1 MHLASGE
8 QVGQYK
14 ILSLIGAGGMG
25 EVYRATDTQLK
36 RDVALKTL
44 LPTFARDPERYAR
57 FQREA
62 EMLASLNHP
71 NIATLYGIAENALI
85 MEFVEG
91 QALPCPLPLDTA
103 IASAKQIA
111 EALEYAHDR
120 GVIHRDLKPSNIK
133 VTPDGVVKLL
143 DFGLA
148 KALDNT
154 PVPAST
160 SDLGNSPTLTLGH
173 TMAGQILGTA
183 AYMAP
188 EQVEGRAADRR
199 ADIWAFGAVLFEMLA
214 GKRAFDGTTNVETL
228 ATVMKGEPDWPA
240 LPPSTPPHIMA
251 LLKRCLTKDRKQ
263 RLQAIGEARIAMD
276 APVVEPTQQAAAD
289 KPGRPI
295 GWMAAAAVFALL
307 AGTVSFL
314 HFREK
319 RPDPPIVSRF
329 PISLGEGHQFSAGNR
344 LFIGISPDGTK
355 ILYAANQRLYLRS
368 MGELEARVIA
378 GTDGQLPS
386 NPVFSPDSRYVAFH
400 TATDGTLK
408 KLAIAGGTPITL
420 CQTAVPA
427 GVSWSKEGIVFAQ
440 GKNIFKVSENGGN
453 PDILVTVKDGQLI
466 TRPQLLPGGET
477 MLFTL
482 ATGSDPVSAYW
493 DRGQIVVQTLKS
505 GTRKVV
511 HDGGRDARYLATGHL
526 VYALAATLFAVPFDL
541 KRLEAGPA
549 AVPLVEGVQGS
560 SSGAAEFSFS
570 GNGSLIYVPGPDY
583 FGPGSA
589 APNLLAFID
598 RKGSVEA
605 MKLPPGSYGY
615 PRVSRDGTRVA
626 YETEEGKESA
636 IWTYELSGAHE
647 PNRLTLAGT
656 GANRYPIW
664 SWDGTRVAF
673 QSDREGDAGI
683 WWQRAD
689 GSGPAERLT
698 KPEQGVS
705 HIPDSW
711 SPDGQTFSFTAVKG
725 EAEALWTFST
735 RDKRATLFR
744 EDPAARLGRSVFS
757 PNGRW
762 LAYQQ
767 RDGSDVVH
775 IYVQTYPPTPTRFQ
789 ISKAGGFYRHPV
801 WSQDGKELF
810 YMSGT
815 GANVVEVSVAE
826 QPSFTFSV
834 LPLLPR
840 PFNPNG
846 SGFVR
851 GYDIHPDGK
860 RFIGLVPAGQGQT
873 GASRQPSAPQ
883 IQVVLNWFEDVKQR
897 VVQ

>member
-1 MHLASGE
+1 MPLVSGE
-8 QVGQYK
+8 QIGQYK

-25 EVYRATDTQLK
+25 EVYRAADTQLK
-36 RDVALKTL
+36 RDVALKVL
-44 LPTFARDPERYAR
+44 LPEFARDPERYTR

-62 EMLASLNHP
+62 EVLASLHHP
-71 NIATLYGIAENALI
+71 NIATVYGLAENALV
-85 MEFVEG
+85 MELVEG
-91 QALPCPLPLDTA
+91 QTLPCPLPLDTA
-103 IASAKQIA
+103 IAYAKQIA

-120 GVIHRDLKPSNIK
+120 AVIHRDLKPLNVK

-154 PVPAST
+154 PAPAST
-160 SDLGNSPTLTLGH
+160 SDLPNSPTLTLGH
-173 TMAGQILGTA
+173 TMSGQILGTA

-199 ADIWAFGAVLFEMLA
+199 ADIWAFGAVLFEMLT
-214 GKRAFDGTTNVETL
+214 GKRAFDGTTSVETL
-228 ATVMKGEPDWPA
+228 ATVMKSEPDWSA
-240 LPPSTPPHIMA
+240 LPASTPPHITA

-263 RLQAIGEARIAMD
+263 RLQAIGEARIAME
-276 APVVEPTQQAAAD
+276 APVVEPRREAAD

-319 RPDPPIVSRF
+319 PSDPPVVSRF
-329 PISLGEGHQFSAGNR
+329 PISLGEGQLFSGGTR
-344 LFIGISPDGTK
+344 LFLGISPDGTK

-368 MGELEARVIA
+368 LGELEARVVA

-386 NPVFSPDSRYVAFH
+386 NPVFSPDGRYVAFH
-400 TATDGTLK
+400 AGADGTLK
-408 KLAIAGGTPITL
+408 KLAITGGTPITL

-427 GVSWSKEGIVFAQ
+427 GVSWTKEGIVFAQ
-440 GKNIFKVSENGGN
+440 GRNIFKVSENGGKS
-453 PDILVTVKDGQLI
+453 DIIVAVKDGEVI

-477 MLFTL
+477 VLFTV
-482 ATGSDPVSAYW
+482 ATGSDPVAAYW
-493 DRGQIVVQTLKS
+493 DRGQIVVQTLKT
-505 GTRKVV
+505 GARKVV
-511 HDGGRDARYLATGHL
+511 HDGGRDARYLPTGHL
-526 VYALAATLFAVPFDL
+526 VYALAGTLFAVPFDL
-541 KRLEAGPA
+541 KHLEAGPG

-570 GNGSLIYVPGPDY
+570 ENGSLIYSPGPDY

-589 APNLLAFID
+589 TPKLLAFID

-615 PRVSRDGTRVA
+615 PRVSRDGRRVA

-664 SWDGTRVAF
+664 SWDGTRIAF
-673 QSDREGDAGI
+673 QSDREGDQGI

-711 SPDGQTFSFTAVKG
+711 SPDGQTFSFTAAKG
-725 EAEALWTFST
+725 DAEALWTFST
-735 RDKRATLFR
+735 RDKKATLFR
-744 EDPAARLGRSVFS
+744 EDPVARLGRSVFS

-767 RDGSDVVH
+767 RDGADVVH
-775 IYVQTYPPTPTRFQ
+775 IYIQTYPPTPTRFQ
-789 ISKAGGFYRHPV
+789 ISKAGGFNRFPV

-810 YMSGT
+810 YMFGT
-815 GANVVEVSVAE
+815 GANVVEVSITE
-826 QPSFTFSV
+826 QPSFSFAV

-851 GYDIHPDGK
+851 GYDLDPDGK
-860 RFIGLVPAGQGQT
+860 RFIGLVPAGQGQSA
-873 GASRQPSAPQ
+873 ASSRPSAPQ
-883 IQVVLNWFEDVKQR
+883 IQVVLKWFEDLKQR
-897 VVQ
+897 MAN